1 MYTVHNGLCIWQN
14 LKIVLQ
20 LLPFIHTHTHI
31 HQRVVKGNTHHNHH
45 HHQSSLSPTRTTH
58 TMPYSKSPNTGGN
71 STVINMGQSPSS
83 DNDMSRPS
91 MPRSPHTIATTSNV
105 STTASHMVKEYR
117 NIIRHILSK
126 IHKRRRPPTAL
137 AQLAELYRLSALSSD
152 DPVQEFDHDDT
163 VDLLIQLRTSLML
176 CEKHELGPDILYY
189 QYV

>member
-1 MYTVHNGLCIWQN
+1 MHDVLCIWQN
-14 LKIVLQ
+14 LKIVFQ
-20 LLPFIHTHTHI
+20 LLPFYPHTPTFTNA
-31 HQRVVKGNTHHNHH
+31 VVKGNTHHNHH
-45 HHQSSLSPTRTTH
+45 HHSSLSPTRTTH